1 MSFSSDIKNQLCE
14 AEHHCPR
21 CITAEL
27 SAMVRFAGSFKKG
40 RLRLSGENFRVAER
54 AAADIREAFG
64 IDAQITGD
72 RIWSICIEDE
82 RELENLGEE
91 LLPEYSGGDMEE
103 LLPFSCCRASFVRG
117 AFLGGGSVSDPEKG
131 YHMEFVCRKRESAD
145 MLQGV
150 LESKGFSSKLTKRKG
165 GIVVYIKECD
175 RIADILG
182 YMGAGKSALELYNI
196 QAEKDMRNR
205 VNRRVNCETANVE
218 KVAKAAWRQL
228 RAIDKIEKEKGLDT
242 LSDTL
247 FEMAKLRREFPE
259 DSLKELGER
268 LSPPIGKSGVN
279 HRLNRI
285 MEIAD
290 EI

>member
-1 MSFSSDIKNQLCE
+1 MSFSSDIKNRLCE
-14 AEHHCPR
+14 ADYCCPR
-21 CITAEL
+21 CALAEL
-27 SAMVRFAGSFKKG
+27 SGMVRFAGSFKNG
-40 RLRLSGENFRVAER
+40 RLRLAGENERVAKRTLDDIAEVFGIKAQVSGERL
-54 AAADIREAFG
+54 
-64 IDAQITGD
+64 
-72 RIWSICIEDE
+72 WSISIEDE
-82 RELENLGEE
+82 TELENMAEA
-91 LLPEYSGGDMEE
+91 LLPEHFGGSVEAI
-103 LLPFSCCRASFVRG
+103 LPFSCCRAAFVRG

-131 YHMEFVCRKRESAD
+131 YHMEFAGRRRESAVI
-145 MLQGV
+145 LQKV
-150 LESKGFSSKLTKRKG
+150 LAAKGFSSKLTERKG
-165 GIVVYIKECD
+165 TFVVYIKECEK
-175 RIADILG
+175 IADILG
-182 YMGAGKSALELYNI
+182 YMGAGKNALELYNI

-218 KVAKAAWRQL
+218 KVARASWRQL

-285 MEIAD
+285 IEIAD
-290 EI
+290 EL